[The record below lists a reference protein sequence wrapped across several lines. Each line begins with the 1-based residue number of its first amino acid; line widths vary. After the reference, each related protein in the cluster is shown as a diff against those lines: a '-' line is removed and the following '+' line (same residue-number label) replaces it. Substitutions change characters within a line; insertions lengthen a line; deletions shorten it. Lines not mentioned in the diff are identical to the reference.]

1 MLPETKDESHE
12 ELVARCHEIMRQVSG
27 RAMSGASHEPRAERV
42 AVASNV
48 SALGQA
54 LVTNSWLTLGL
65 SFSYFPVVLHASR

>member
-1 MLPETKDESHE
+1 MLPETKEESHE

-27 RAMSGASHEPRAERV
+27 RAMSGASHEPRAKRV

-54 LVTNSWLTLGL
+54 LVTNSWLTVFV
-65 SFSYFPVVLHASR
+65 SFLFSRDPACF